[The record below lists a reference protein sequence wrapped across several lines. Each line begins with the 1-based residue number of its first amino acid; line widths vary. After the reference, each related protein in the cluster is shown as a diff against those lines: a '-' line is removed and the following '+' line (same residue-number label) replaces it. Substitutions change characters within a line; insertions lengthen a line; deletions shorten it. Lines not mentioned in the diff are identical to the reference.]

1 MTKKEII
8 EKPVIGYKE
17 IMVYCDCSKSKA
29 YDIMFTC
36 KKKYDG
42 MSVFDKNKITTE
54 SLMKLL
60 GTTREKEARILNSNI
75 KEGSSNGW
83 VFIKRSR
90 EDKNLCKR

>member
-1 MTKKEII
+1 MTKKEVI

-42 MSVFDKNKITTE
+42 MSAFDKNKITTESLMKNKITTE

-60 GTTREKEARILNSNI
+60 GTTREKEAEILGKTNN
-75 KEGSSNGW
+75 ENLQ
-83 VFIKRSR
+83 
-90 EDKNLCKR
+90 KN

>member
-1 MTKKEII
+1 MTKKEVI

-29 YDIMFTC
+29 YDILFTC

-42 MSVFDKNKITTE
+42 MSAFDKNKITTE

-75 KEGSSNGW
+75 NEGSSNG
-83 VFIKRSR
+83 
-90 EDKNLCKR
+90 